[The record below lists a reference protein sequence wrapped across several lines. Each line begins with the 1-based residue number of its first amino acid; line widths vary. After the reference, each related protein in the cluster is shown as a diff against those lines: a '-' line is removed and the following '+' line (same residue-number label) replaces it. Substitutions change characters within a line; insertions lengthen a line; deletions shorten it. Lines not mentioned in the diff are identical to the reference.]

1 MTNGL
6 GHRSKSTILVK
17 NLETR
22 THDVD
27 LGSLSAT
34 KYTWLNIVEREGKRR
49 CLFQRFLMSISCSL
63 L

>member
-22 THDVD
+22 TRFPFHDVD
-27 LGSLSAT
+27 LGITVVSVL
-34 KYTWLNIVEREGKRR
+34 LNTRG
-49 CLFQRFLMSISCSL
+49 
-63 L
+63 